1 MAFQGSRSAQN
12 KSVNPVRVEKKSRK
26 PKENSNNP
34 IKLHGDFSTVPN
46 WRLVQTKNTNSQ
58 VCLSYWQPNQAGG
71 HSPNPDTI
79 VLKYIYIDV
88 RTNRTFVYTKDG
100 TKYYLARDN
109 AYFNKNYKTGDAFEL
124 CKLLTHLTA

>member
-1 MAFQGSRSAQN
+1 MATFPRC
-12 KSVNPVRVEKKSRK
+12 
-26 PKENSNNP
+26 P
-34 IKLHGDFSTVPN
+34 I
-46 WRLVQTKNTNSQ
+46 
-58 VCLSYWQPNQAGG
+58 GG
-71 HSPNPDTI
+71 LCKH
-79 VLKYIYIDV
+79 KIYIDV